1 MIAALAMLLLT
12 GEITPVTGWRCPL
25 AYPGRAPEYR
35 WDISLPAGGGIK
47 VTDEQGRSVQATLV
61 SVDDAHVVFAPNS
74 ISWDAKRL
82 VKGRP
87 RPTRY
92 VTGGTARLDR
102 TSGHLDV
109 DNSVADGDG
118 KRLDAAAIDALEA
131 AERTR
136 PVNNPM
142 LWMLLRIAA
151 TPQAG
156 DCTPLP

>member
-1 MIAALAMLLLT
+1 MIAALAILLLA
-12 GEITPVTGWRCPL
+12 GQNTPVTGWRCPL

-35 WDISLPAGGGIK
+35 WDISLPTGGGIK

-61 SVDDAHVVFAPNS
+61 SVDDAHVVFMLNS

-82 VKGRP
+82 VRGRP

-102 TSGHLDV
+102 VRGHLDV
-109 DNSVADGDG
+109 ENSVTDSEG

-131 AERTR
+131 TERAR

-156 DCTPLP
+156 DCTPQP

>member
-1 MIAALAMLLLT
+1 MIAAFAMLLLT
-12 GEITPVTGWRCPL
+12 EITPVTGWRCPV
-25 AYPGRAPEYR
+25 AYAGREPDVR
-35 WDISLPAGGGIK
+35 WDISLQSNGGIN
-47 VTDEQGRSVQATLV
+47 VTDGQGRSVQVTLV
-61 SVDDAHVVFAPNS
+61 SVDDAHVVFALNS

-102 TSGHLDV
+102 TSGHLHV

-142 LWMLLRIAA
+142 VWMLLRIAA
-151 TPQAG
+151 TPQAA